1 MHRNRRGLLF
11 ALLALLAMPL
21 AAVERQKE
29 APIYIESDSLRID
42 DTKGISIYQGN
53 VVFRQ
58 GPDTLRADRLVI
70 HSRQRQEIE
79 KIIATGSPARFDH
92 DAELAEE
99 RSWGEAQTIEYH
111 AAESLVILNGEA
123 LFQQGDNRFS
133 GNRIEYESDRKL
145 VRAGKSVAGEG
156 RVQIIIQPRSE
167 GDGGQ
172 TQEQQ

>member
-11 ALLALLAMPL
+11 ALLTLLVMPL
-21 AAVERQKE
+21 VAAELQKE

-92 DAELAEE
+92 DAELVEE
-99 RSWGEAQTIEYH
+99 SSWGEAQTIEYH
-111 AAESLVILNGEA
+111 ADESLVILNGEA
-123 LFQQGDNRFS
+123 RFQQGDNLFS
-133 GNRIEYESDRKL
+133 GNRIEYEADRKL

-156 RVQIIIQPRSE
+156 RVRIIIHPRSDA
-167 GDGGQ
+167 DGGQ
-172 TQEQQ
+172 AQE